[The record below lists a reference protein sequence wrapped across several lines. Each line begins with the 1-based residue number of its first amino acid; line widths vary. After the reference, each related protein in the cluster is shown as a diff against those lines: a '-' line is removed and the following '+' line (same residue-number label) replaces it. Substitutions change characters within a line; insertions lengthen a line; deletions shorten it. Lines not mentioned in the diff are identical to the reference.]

1 MISPIELLHKENF
14 KLIQENNIKVGSKF
28 ILNETYK
35 EFKEGTEFKVSN
47 IHNLYGWILFEE
59 TSQLPQ
65 IVYDL
70 LNLGVFL

>member
-28 ILNETYK
+28 ILKETYK

-65 IVYDL
+65 LVYDL
-70 LNLGVFL
+70 LNLGVFI